1 MKRWVV
7 PGVIAA
13 AGAALGG
20 HQWAAGD
27 QVAALIAIAAALGLS
42 WWFHRLLRPGAHV
55 DLDQVPTGRL
65 VVFWKPGCLYCVRLL
80 ERFESSTGI
89 SWVNIRE
96 DPAAA
101 RIVREHNHGDELT
114 PTVRTA
120 SGEFLS
126 NPSPDE
132 LAHILEARWSTR
144 GQG

>member
-1 MKRWVV
+1 MRRWLV
-7 PGVIAA
+7 PGVIAV
-13 AGAALGG
+13 AGLALAGY
-20 HQWAAGD
+20 QWAAGD
-27 QVAALIAIAAALGLS
+27 PVAALIAAAAGMALG

-55 DLDQVPTGRL
+55 DLDRVPAGHL

-89 SWVNIRE
+89 SWVNIRK

-101 RIVREHNHGDELT
+101 RLVREHNGGDELT

-132 LAHILEARWSTR
+132 VGRLLKAH
-144 GQG
+144 